1 MRLTKDQVRAIK
13 NSIIERHN
21 KIAKEQNEKH
31 NTEVL
36 KEYYK
41 TKEGKIYKQFIDT
54 FGISCVLRHNIQNF
68 PELNPIK
75 TLNSWDANLENK
87 IILKTIDCENLE
99 ELISSIEK
107 DLKL

>member
-1 MRLTKDQVRAIK
+1 MRLTNTQIRAIK
-13 NSIIERHN
+13 SNIVERHN
-21 KIAKEQNEKH
+21 KIAKEKNEKH
-31 NTEVL
+31 NEQVL

-54 FGISCVLRHNIQNF
+54 FGISCVLRTNIKNF

-75 TLNSWDANLENK
+75 TLNTWNTDLENT
-87 IILKTIDCENLE
+87 IILKTIDCDNLE